1 MASLTIKSPQGTS
14 RSVNL
19 LKRVTSIGR
28 SGDNDIVLDDPGVPE
43 TAFAIIFDGTGYKAG
58 GETSF
63 FVNGKKTDESALNAN
78 DIVKVGETE
87 LAFSLGNAPMA
98 QPALSTT
105 KFTRSESGNPD
116 ASTQEQPGIPGR
128 ELAALRRLTAFS
140 ERLLSSYEID
150 RTLEG

>member
-63 FVNGKKTDESALNAN
+63 LINGKKTDESALNAN

-87 LAFSLGNAPMA
+87 LAFSLGNAPMT

-105 KFTRSESGNPD
+105 RFTRSDSPRFGQRPHHAISRPNPAD
-116 ASTQEQPGIPGR
+116 DSRGETRWFP
-128 ELAALRRLTAFS
+128 
-140 ERLLSSYEID
+140 
-150 RTLEG
+150 